1 MIKINITTLRVSLV
15 TMTEITTWIKQV
27 SNLMEVKAH
36 SREEITII
44 RILEKLV
51 QTNMFQR
58 RIIIVIKRTTM
69 QGKNNNKRTNLQRTT
84 L

>member
-1 MIKINITTLRVSLV
+1 MIKIIITTLRVRLV

-36 SREEITII
+36 SREEITKIL
-44 RILEKLV
+44 ILEKLV

-58 RIIIVIKRTTM
+58 RIIIVIIRTTI
-69 QGKNNNKRTNLQRTT
+69 QGKNNNKRSNLQQIT